1 MSAMIRRLRAG
12 ARWVLVVM
20 TVLSGSA
27 AGVVGLST
35 SASATVVVTPQTGT
49 RGGATE
55 VTFHVSD
62 DRAPAFTTQVEL
74 LFPKAT
80 PLAEVTPMSVSD
92 WAPKITMTTLD
103 KPVQV
108 GNGLSTTSVASAITW
123 YRAPD
128 VPVQPGA
135 VAELRVSI
143 GPLPNAEQIAFPI
156 VQTYS
161 DGAVVRWTDPP
172 ASAGQPPKNPA
183 PVLKLVPAPP
193 GTVPQAG
200 HAGHLGH
207 DAGQGSD
214 AQGGAQ
220 ADSSSGTS
228 SSLNAVSIFLASGM
242 VVIVVLAGWSLGARR
257 LFRKPVPVAE
267 QPAGVTGPKPSTD

>member
-1 MSAMIRRLRAG
+1 MIRRLRAG

-27 AGVVGLST
+27 AGIVGLST

-62 DRAPAFTTQVEL
+62 DRAPAFTTQIEL
-74 LFPKAT
+74 VFPKAT
-80 PLAEVTPMSVSD
+80 PLAEVTPMSVPD

-103 KPVQV
+103 KPIQV
-108 GNGLSTTSVASAITW
+108 GNGLSTTDVASAITW

-128 VPVQPGA
+128 APVQQPGA
-135 VAELRVSI
+135 VTELRVSI
-143 GPLPNAEQIAFPI
+143 GPLPYVEQIAFPV

-161 DGAVVRWTDPP
+161 DGTVVRWTDPP
-172 ASAGQPPKNPA
+172 ASGGQPPKNPA

-200 HAGHLGH
+200 HAGHVGH
-207 DAGQGSD
+207 AGPSPD
-214 AQGGAQ
+214 AQAGAG
-220 ADSSSGTS
+220 DDSSGTS
-228 SSLNAVSIFLASGM
+228 GGLSAVSVFLASGM
-242 VVIVVLAGWSLGARR
+242 VVIVVLAGWSLGARTP
-257 LFRKPVPVAE
+257 FRKRIPVME
-267 QPAGVTGPKPSTD
+267 QAGVTGPEASTD